1 MNKFNSHVDSL
12 HRRSRWLTNQRMLM
26 LMIGAV
32 LVVLGSQ
39 NANAQHADVLVQ
51 VADGRLTTGSADFDS
66 GEWTLGRRVYT
77 AEFSSIFSVNNPGF
91 NALAAAS
98 PSLPAGATA
107 LPGNA
112 PLGWDF
118 LPMKSDGALWNL
130 FYWDGLGA
138 TESEVEFGELP
149 GPDYRL
155 DVYGRHN
162 IVGVD
167 GSPIVVPGDVINNTN
182 SDGSLHTHRF
192 FYLDSG
198 NQNATTNPVD
208 GIYLM
213 SMRLKMTGLDPSQ
226 PIYFVFGTPGSTLAA
241 LRAAETWVT
250 TRVDDLAPDFDADF
264 NDDFVVDGAD
274 FLIWQRNLGAT
285 NAILAA
291 GDADRDGIVGAGDL
305 AVWQEEFGLS
315 PESFPGAISAPPA
328 IVVAHPIP
336 EPNAWLLAII
346 AMAAFRRSR
355 FLA

>member
-1 MNKFNSHVDSL
+1 MTTLLSL
-12 HRRSRWLTNQRMLM
+12 
-26 LMIGAV
+26 AA
-32 LVVLGSQ
+32 LVGMTRHAS
-39 NANAQHADVLVQ
+39 AQEFDVLVQ
-51 VADGRLTTGSADFDS
+51 VVDGRLATGSADVFSD
-66 GEWTLGRRVYT
+66 EWSLGRRVYSY
-77 AEFSSIFSVNNPGF
+77 EFDSDYAVTDPGF
-91 NALAAAS
+91 NTLIAAS
-98 PSLPAGATA
+98 PSMPAGASA
-107 LPGNA
+107 LPGNS

-118 LPMKSDGALWNL
+118 LPMKIDGALSNL
-130 FYWDGLGA
+130 FYWDGAGS
-138 TESEVEFGELP
+138 SEQDIDFGELP
-149 GPDYRL
+149 GPDYRFEL
-155 DVYGRHN
+155 YGRTQAA
-162 IVGVD
+162 GVD
-167 GSPIVVPGDVINNTN
+167 GSPVVVPGDVINITGSN
-182 SDGSLHTHRF
+182 GSLHTHRS

-198 NQNATTNPVD
+198 NLNTVTTPAD
-208 GIYLM
+208 GIYLA
-213 SMRLKMTGLDPSQ
+213 SMRLTMPGLDSSQ
-226 PIYFVFGTPGSTLAA
+226 PIYFVFGTPGSTFAA
-241 LRAAETWVT
+241 LQAAETWVT

-285 NAILAA
+285 NALLAA

>member
-1 MNKFNSHVDSL
+1 MFVAVDA
-12 HRRSRWLTNQRMLM
+12 H
-26 LMIGAV
+26 G
-32 LVVLGSQ
+32 
-39 NANAQHADVLVQ
+39 QHADVLVQ
-51 VADGRLTTGSADFDS
+51 VAGGRLATGSADFDS
-66 GEWTLGRRVYT
+66 GEWTLGKRVYT

-112 PLGWDF
+112 TLGWDF

-138 TESEVEFGELP
+138 TESAVEFGELP
-149 GPDYRL
+149 GSDYRL
-155 DVYGRHN
+155 DVYGRNN

-167 GSPIVVPGDVINNTN
+167 GSPTVVPGDVINNTN

-226 PIYFVFGTPGSTLAA
+226 PIYLVFGTPGSTLAA
-241 LRAAETWVT
+241 LRAAETWAT
-250 TRVDDLAPDFDADF
+250 NRVDELAPDFNADF
-264 NDDFVVDGAD
+264 NGDFVVNGAD
-274 FLIWQRNLGAT
+274 FLIWQRNLGAS
-285 NAILAA
+285 NALLTA

-305 AVWQEEFGLS
+305 AMWQEEFGLS
-315 PESFPGAISAPPA
+315 LETFPGVQSTPPA
-328 IVVAHPIP
+328 SIATHAVP
-336 EPNAWLLAII
+336 EPSALLLAVCGI
-346 AMAAFRRSR
+346 AV
-355 FLA
+355 LAKATGFTGGRTAN